1 MSTRHTSAI
10 ALVALSA
17 AAALSGC
24 GRHDAQTAGEKVDN
38 AVAKAEQQ
46 TREAR
51 NDAQQ
56 AVNSAEQAA
65 GKAEAKVASA
75 TSDIAI
81 TTSINA
87 QLAHDGALDPAKID
101 VDTHEGRVVLRGS
114 APDEPA
120 KERAKRI
127 AMAVDGVKGVDNYL
141 SVNHSS

>member
-1 MSTRHTSAI
+1 MNTRHTSAI
-10 ALVALSA
+10 AMFALLS

-24 GRHDAQTAGEKVDN
+24 GRHDAQTAGQKVDDSI
-38 AVAKAEQQ
+38 AKTQQQ

-51 NDAQQ
+51 DDAQQ

-65 GKAEAKVASA
+65 GKAEAKIASA
-75 TSDIAI
+75 TSDVAI

-87 QLAHDGALDPAKID
+87 QLAHDSALDPSKID
-101 VDTHEGRVVLRGS
+101 VDTHQGRVVLRGS
-114 APDEPA
+114 APDEQA

-127 AMAVDGVKGVDNYL
+127 ALAVDGVKGVDNYL